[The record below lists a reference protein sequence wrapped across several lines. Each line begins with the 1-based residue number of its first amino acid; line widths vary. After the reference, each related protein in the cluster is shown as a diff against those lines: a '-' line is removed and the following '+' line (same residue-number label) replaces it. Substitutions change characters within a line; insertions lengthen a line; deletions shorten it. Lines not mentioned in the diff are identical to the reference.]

1 MRRADFLP
9 APAAGRDGRMRPLAA
24 VVLGLCLGCSRP
36 AEPQAP
42 AGGAPVPAAGS
53 GGRESEDVI
62 DQARERGL
70 DYVNRSGEPQKR
82 TILEANGA
90 GVAVIDLGA
99 DGDEDLVFAQG
110 LSSVG
115 QLLSGPGA
123 DLEVFENDGSGQFQR
138 VAGPGL
144 SGWWTG
150 LAVGDVDNDGDE
162 DLVAAGFGA
171 LVLLVQQDGKLVPAP
186 ASGLATLQPD
196 DALVVGAPR
205 ERGHPPLWPTSVALF
220 DADRDGALDLYVA
233 QYLDFD
239 PVSPPIGKL
248 GEGALAV
255 PCRWKGLE
263 VYCGPR
269 GMVAQP
275 DRVLRGDGHG
285 HFADASARW
294 LGSRDAGYGLGV
306 IAFDADGDG
315 DTDLYVAND
324 STPNNL
330 WINDG
335 GLEGAVHFV
344 DRALDAD
351 VALSADGMP
360 QAGMG
365 IATGDVD
372 RDGRMD
378 FAVTNFSDEPTE
390 LYFGSERG
398 FARMTHR
405 FGLGRETRALLS
417 WGVHLVDL
425 DGDGWLE
432 LLSAN
437 GHVYPQADQPETGT
451 SYGQPAALWRLMP
464 ERRATRIEPRDPRS
478 LFAPKLG
485 SRGSAL
491 LDADRDGRLDVVL
504 VRIDGPAALGID
516 REGRA
521 NHRLLVRLLGDPAL
535 LASRTSG
542 ERATPRDGHGARAV
556 LVVGAGAQ
564 QHGLLSEVES
574 AAGYQS
580 SSSLWLSFGLGS
592 EARYAGLKIVWPSGR
607 VEDLPGGP
615 ADRRLTVV
623 EGRGI
628 VRAEELR

>member
-1 MRRADFLP
+1 MRS
-9 APAAGRDGRMRPLAA
+9 LAA
-24 VVLGLCLGCSRP
+24 IVFGLCLGCARQEDAPPRAASAPR
-36 AEPQAP
+36 AQAP
-42 AGGAPVPAAGS
+42 
-53 GGRESEDVI
+53 REPEDLVEE
-62 DQARERGL
+62 ARERGL
-70 DYVNRSGEPQKR
+70 DYVNRSGESAKR
-82 TILEANGA
+82 TVLEANGA

-110 LSSVG
+110 LGSLD
-115 QLLSGPGA
+115 QLLHGPGA
-123 DLEVFENDGSGQFQR
+123 DLEIFENDGSGRFHR
-138 VAGPGL
+138 VGGPGL

-162 DLVAAGFGA
+162 DLVAAGFGQ
-171 LVLLVQQDGKLVPAP
+171 LVLLLQQDGRLVPQLHC
-186 ASGLATLQPD
+186 GLATGNPAD
-196 DALVVGAPR
+196 ELVVGAPR
-205 ERGHPPLWPTSVALF
+205 PRGQPPLWPTSVVLF

-233 QYLDFD
+233 QYLDLD
-239 PVSPPIGKL
+239 PVAPPIGAL

-275 DRVLRGDGHG
+275 DRVLRGDGRG
-285 HFADASARW
+285 HFAEMGARW
-294 LGSRDAGYGLGV
+294 MKSGDAGYGLGV

-335 GLEGAVHFV
+335 GLDGAVHFQ
-344 DRALDAD
+344 DRAFDAD
-351 VALSADGMP
+351 VALSADGHP

-372 RDGRMD
+372 RDGRVD

-390 LYFGSERG
+390 LYFGSAQG
-398 FARMTHR
+398 FTRMTHR
-405 FGLGRETRALLS
+405 FGLGRETKALLS
-417 WGVHLVDL
+417 WGVHLVDF

-432 LLSAN
+432 LFSAN
-437 GHVYPQADQPETGT
+437 GHVYPQADEPGTGT

-464 ERRATRIEPRDPRS
+464 QAHAARIEPRDPRS
-478 LFAPKLG
+478 ILAPKLG

-491 LDADRDGRLDVVL
+491 LDADRDGRPDVVL
-504 VRIDGPAALGID
+504 ARIDGPATLGLN
-516 REGRA
+516 RMGRA
-521 NHRLLVRLLGDPAL
+521 NHRLALRLLGDPAL
-535 LASRTSG
+535 LAARKPG

-556 LVVGAGAQ
+556 LVVGSPANE
-564 QHGLLSEVES
+564 HGLLSEVES

-580 SSSLWLSFGLGS
+580 SSSLWLWFGLGA
-592 EARYAGLKIVWPSGR
+592 EARFGALKIVWPSGR
-607 VEDLPGGP
+607 VEEIAGGA
-615 ADRRLTVV
+615 ADRRLTLI

-628 VRAEELR
+628 VREEPLF